1 MTCDPS
7 MVHLVAIY
15 ARYKHYSLITSNSH
29 HITIFSWYNAHDP
42 TNRMLTTACLSCL
55 NIRQHIFI
63 HRITWNFNL
72 QQSPLKKSVKL
83 TQETLHLQ
91 LILILA
97 INVQINTN
105 HNNQA
110 RPQISETKWTICHDS
125 SLHKTLSQSI
135 HTIKPMD
142 MNNF

>member
-1 MTCDPS
+1 MTWS
-7 MVHLVAIY
+7 THGTSGSHLCKIQTF
-15 ARYKHYSLITSNSH
+15 SLITSNSH
-29 HITIFSWYNAHDP
+29 HITIFSWHNAHDP
-42 TNRMLTTACLSCL
+42 TNRMLTAACLSCL

-72 QQSPLKKSVKL
+72 QQNPLKKSVEP

-105 HNNQA
+105 HNNQS
-110 RPQISETKWTICHDS
+110 RPQISEKNEQLVMALTYIKHCHNQF
-125 SLHKTLSQSI
+125 TQ
-135 HTIKPMD
+135 
-142 MNNF
+142 